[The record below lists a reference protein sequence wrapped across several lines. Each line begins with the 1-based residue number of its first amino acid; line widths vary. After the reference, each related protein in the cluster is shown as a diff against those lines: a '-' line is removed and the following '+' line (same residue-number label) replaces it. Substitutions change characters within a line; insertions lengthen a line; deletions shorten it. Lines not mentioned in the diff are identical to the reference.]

1 MKGADNMSNRQRIKD
16 VPVLKTWADV
26 DAALKEIAEKETE
39 LTDIEGDMNKQI
51 NGIKIASGLEAK
63 PYQDRIDKLGKDIK
77 EFVTEHKE
85 ELDGKTKL
93 LNFGSTG
100 FRLSTSV
107 IIPKAKEK
115 IEAIIKSLKIR
126 KMTDCIN
133 VVETVNKEVLKK
145 YSEDEIVKVG
155 ARLKKED
162 VFWYEAAREK
172 LKTLGG
178 L

>member
-1 MKGADNMSNRQRIKD
+1 MAAKRIRIKD
-16 VPVLKTWADV
+16 VPFLKTWADV
-26 DAALKEIAEKETE
+26 DVALKEIAEKEIE
-39 LTDIEGDMNKQI
+39 IEDIEGEMNKQI

-63 PYQDRIDKLGKDIK
+63 PHQDRIDKLGKDIK

-115 IEAIIKSLKIR
+115 IAAIIKSLRIR
-126 KMTDCIN
+126 KMIDCIT

-145 YSEDEIVKVG
+145 YSEDEIIRVG
-155 ARLKKED
+155 GKLKKGD

-172 LKTLGG
+172 LKVHGG
-178 L
+178 N

>member
-1 MKGADNMSNRQRIKD
+1 MARKRIKNQ
-16 VPVLKTWADV
+16 PVLRSWAEV
-26 DAALKEIAEKETE
+26 DAALREIAEKEIQIE
-39 LTDIEGDMNKQI
+39 EIEGEMNRQI
-51 NGIKIASGLEAK
+51 NGIKISAGLEAK
-63 PYQDRIDKLGKDIK
+63 PLQDRIDKLGKDVK

-85 ELDGKTKL
+85 ELDGKTMT
-93 LNFGSTG
+93 LNFGSVG

-115 IEAIIKSLKIR
+115 VAEIIKSLKIR

-145 YSEDEIVKVG
+145 YGEEEIIKVG

-162 VFWYEAAREK
+162 VFWYETAREK
-172 LKTLGG
+172 LKDMHQ
-178 L
+178 